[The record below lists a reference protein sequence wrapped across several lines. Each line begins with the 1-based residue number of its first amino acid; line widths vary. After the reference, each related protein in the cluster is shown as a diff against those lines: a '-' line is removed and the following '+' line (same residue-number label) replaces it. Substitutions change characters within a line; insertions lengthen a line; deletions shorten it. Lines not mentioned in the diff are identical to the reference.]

1 MKVVFHV
8 DDLGMI
14 REARHDIE
22 HILLSEP
29 DADIVLLM
37 NGEAIQGYLLPRVI
51 KFMKE
56 YPNITYQAC
65 HHSMRTF
72 HVRSKQMHEQVEI
85 IESGVIGLV
94 ELQERGYSYIKC

>member
-8 DDLGMI
+8 DELGMI
-14 REARHDIE
+14 RGPSWYWAYSTM
-22 HILLSEP
+22 SEP

-56 YPNITYQAC
+56 YPNVTYQAC

-72 HVRSKQMHEQVEI
+72 IRSKQCMN
-85 IESGVIGLV
+85 
-94 ELQERGYSYIKC
+94 K

>member
-8 DDLGMI
+8 DELGMI

-29 DADIVLLM
+29 
-37 NGEAIQGYLLPRVI
+37 GYLLPRVI